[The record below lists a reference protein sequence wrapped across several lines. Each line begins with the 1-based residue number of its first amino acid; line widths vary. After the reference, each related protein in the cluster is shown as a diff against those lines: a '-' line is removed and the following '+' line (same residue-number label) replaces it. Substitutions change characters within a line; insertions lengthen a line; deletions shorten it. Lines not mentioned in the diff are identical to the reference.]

1 MMLKYLGGRVRAR
14 VEAFAN
20 ANIMS
25 LTLLIVNER
34 APIGTSP

>member
-25 LTLLIVNER
+25 LTHC
-34 APIGTSP
+34 G